1 MTEEGVIMKI
11 NEFLSKEPVALQEKD
26 TLYRAAQVFL
36 EHGID
41 GAPVVNGSR
50 EIVGILTKTHLYRAI
65 VNNIPLGDAVSS
77 LMKKTVKTILYD
89 RPVEEAWQMAWDC
102 NVSRLPVVDYSNRL
116 VAMMTRMDMA
126 HAFESLYQE
135 LDAIINYSYDGIL
148 VVDEEGQ
155 TVKFNSAF
163 HHLLAGEAE
172 SQRGEAPFDGL
183 LYQSGL
189 KVPITGLTRQA
200 ARDNRP
206 VTTVHCLKTGREVV
220 ITANPIYSRKT
231 GKISRV
237 VVNCRD
243 ISSLTD
249 LKRQLQASQELT
261 EVYHSELEKL
271 KSRDLG
277 HTFVCGSQSMRNCFD
292 LAIRVARVDTTILI
306 QGESGVGKEIVARLI
321 HKMSHRSEDPLI
333 RINCGAIPEN
343 LLESEL
349 FGYEGGAF
357 TGARREGKPGLIEL
371 AHTGTLFLDEVSE
384 LPLHLQVKLLTVIQ
398 EREVTRVGGTKPLKV
413 DLRLVAATNR
423 DLPSMVKAGQFRE
436 DLYYRLNV
444 IPMVIPPL
452 RSRKDEIPLFISHFL
467 RKFNEK
473 YHTTKSIAADAM
485 DVLGAYHWPGNV
497 RELENLIERMLVV
510 TPHQVITVRDLP
522 VNIISR
528 SKAFREADR
537 AAVPE
542 REMIR
547 ELYSRLGSTRKV
559 AEVLGV
565 NQSTV
570 VRKMK
575 KHGIRNNSL

>member
-1 MTEEGVIMKI
+1 MRI
-11 NEFLSKEPVALQEKD
+11 NEFLNREPVALQESD
-26 TLYRAAQVFL
+26 TLFKAAQVFL

-41 GAPVVNGSR
+41 GAPVVNAAE

-65 VNNIPLGDAVSS
+65 IKKIPFESAVST
-77 LMKKTVKTILYD
+77 LMKRNVRTILHD
-89 RPVEEAWQMAWDC
+89 RPVEDAWQMALDY

-126 HAFESLYQE
+126 NAFESLYQE
-135 LDAIINYSYDGIL
+135 TDAIINSSYDGIL
-148 VVDEEGQ
+148 VVDEEGN
-155 TVKFNSAF
+155 TLKFNSAF
-163 HHLLAGEAE
+163 HDLVAGTAGPQQCKPVPLDE
-172 SQRGEAPFDGL
+172 L
-183 LYQSGL
+183 LYKSGL
-189 KVPITGLTRQA
+189 KLPIVQVSRQA
-200 ARDNRP
+200 VQSKSP
-206 VTTVHCLKTGREVV
+206 VTLVQRLEEGKEII
-220 ITANPIYSRKT
+220 ITANPVYSRET
-231 GKISRV
+231 GKTSRV

-249 LKRQLQASQELT
+249 LKRQLQASRELT
-261 EVYHSELEKL
+261 GVYQSELEKL

-277 HTFVCGSQSMRNCFD
+277 HTFVCGNQSMRNCFD

-306 QGESGVGKEIVARLI
+306 QGESGVGKEIVARLV
-321 HKMSHRSEDPLI
+321 HKMSHRSDAPFI

-349 FGYEGGAF
+349 FGYDRGAF

-371 AHTGTLFLDEVSE
+371 AQTGTLFLDEVSE

-398 EREVTRVGGTKPLKV
+398 EREVARVGGTKPVKV
-413 DLRLVAATNR
+413 NLRLVAATNR
-423 DLPSMVKAGQFRE
+423 DLSAMVKSGQFRD

-444 IPMVIPPL
+444 IPITVPPL
-452 RSRKDEIPLFISHFL
+452 RDRSDEITLFISHFL

-473 YHTTKSIAADAM
+473 YHMTKSIAAEAM
-485 DVLGAYHWPGNV
+485 DVLGAYDWPGNV

-510 TPHQVITVRDLP
+510 TPHNIIAVKDLP
-522 VNIISR
+522 GNIISR
-528 SKAFREADR
+528 SRAFRDGDYH
-537 AAVPE
+537 AAPE
-542 REMIR
+542 KEILR
-547 ELYSRLGSTRKV
+547 ELYGRLRSTRKV

-575 KHGIRNNSL
+575 KHGLNTAEG